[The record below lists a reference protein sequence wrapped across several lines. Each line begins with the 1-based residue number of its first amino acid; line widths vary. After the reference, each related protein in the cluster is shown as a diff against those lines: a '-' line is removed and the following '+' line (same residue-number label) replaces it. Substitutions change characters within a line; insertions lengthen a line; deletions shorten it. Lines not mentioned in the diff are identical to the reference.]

1 MALSIL
7 HRLSGIALYG
17 SMVLF
22 AGFLWL
28 LAGDGA
34 AWAQL
39 DAALRSPWGNAAL
52 VLAVW
57 AFLHHLCGG
66 VRHFIWDLGYGYGP
80 RGLAA
85 LSWLTALV
93 PLAGAALLWMVA

>member
-7 HRLSGIALYG
+7 HRLSGMALYG
-17 SMVLF
+17 AMALL
-22 AGFLWL
+22 AGCLWL

-34 AWAQL
+34 AWTQL
-39 DAALRSPWGNAAL
+39 AGWLRSPLGEALL

-57 AFLHHLCGG
+57 ALLHHLCGG

-80 RGLAA
+80 RSLAA
-85 LSWLTALV
+85 LSWLSLLLPPAAT
-93 PLAGAALLWMVA
+93 ALLWVSA